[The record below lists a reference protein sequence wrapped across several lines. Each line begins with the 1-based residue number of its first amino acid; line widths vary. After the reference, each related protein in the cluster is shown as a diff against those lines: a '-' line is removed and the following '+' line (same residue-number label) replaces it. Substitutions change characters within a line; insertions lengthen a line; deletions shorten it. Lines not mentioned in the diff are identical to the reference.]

1 MPATHQ
7 AEHEVTVAA
16 PATAIYGLIADV
28 GNWPRMFPPTVYADY
43 VERSETDERIRIW
56 ATANGDVK
64 NWTSRR
70 RLDPAAL
77 RVEFRQEVSSPPV
90 AAMGGTWIVEPLPG
104 ERARVRL
111 LHDYSAVGDDPAGL
125 AWIEQAV
132 DHNSTSELAALK
144 ASAEILVGAEN
155 ELLASFEDSV
165 RITGSAKDVYD
176 FINEA
181 DRWQER
187 LPHVSRVSLREDT
200 PGLQLLEMETKTADG
215 SSHTTTSVRVCFP
228 HARIIYKQIAVPA
241 LMSLH
246 TGYWLFAQDG
256 PTVTAT
262 SQHTVII
269 NTANITAVL
278 GEGAGIA
285 EARSFVRDALGA
297 NSRAT
302 LGYAKQYAEARS

>member
-7 AEHEVTVAA
+7 AEHDVTVAA

-56 ATANGDVK
+56 ATANGEVK

-90 AAMGGTWIVEPLPG
+90 AAMGGTWIVEPLADD
-104 ERARVRL
+104 RARVRL

-144 ASAEILVGAEN
+144 ASAEILVGAGT
-155 ELLASFEDSV
+155 ELLTSFEDSV
-165 RITGSAKDVYD
+165 RITGSAQDVYD

-187 LPHVSRVSLREDT
+187 LPHVSRVALREDT
-200 PGLQLLEMETKTADG
+200 PRLQLLEMETKTADG

-269 NTANITAVL
+269 NTTNITAVL

>member
-7 AEHEVTVAA
+7 AEHEVTVSA

-43 VERSETDERIRIW
+43 VERSETDERMRIW

-64 NWTSRR
+64 NGTSRR
-70 RLDPAAL
+70 PLAPA
-77 RVEFRQEVSSPPV
+77 P
-90 AAMGGTWIVEPLPG
+90 
-104 ERARVRL
+104 ARVRL
-111 LHDYSAVGDDPAGL
+111 LHAHRGVGDDPAGL

-132 DHNSTSELAALK
+132 DHNSPSELAALK

-200 PGLQLLEMETKTADG
+200 PGLQLLEM
-215 SSHTTTSVRVCFP
+215 
-228 HARIIYKQIAVPA
+228 
-241 LMSLH
+241 
-246 TGYWLFAQDG
+246 
-256 PTVTAT
+256 
-262 SQHTVII
+262 
-269 NTANITAVL
+269 
-278 GEGAGIA
+278 
-285 EARSFVRDALGA
+285 
-297 NSRAT
+297 
-302 LGYAKQYAEARS
+302 